1 MIKEG
6 ESGLCQKNCGVP
18 IPFQSNGGV
27 PFATHRN
34 VHALVVMCKGCPSL
48 LEIHTICCRNIYDF
62 LECGRENN

>member
-6 ESGLCQKNCGVP
+6 ESGLCQKIVE
-18 IPFQSNGGV
+18 FKSSGGV

-48 LEIHTICCRNIYDF
+48 LEIQTICCRIVYDF
-62 LECGRENN
+62 FECGLESN